1 MRFSRIS
8 VLFVDSLQYFYETG
22 AVVAVAV
29 ALVTGA
35 AAGTAGTL
43 TTVALTAGALPGLAG
58 TAGAVGTPTGAA
70 GVLEFVAAAG
80 IAGGA
85 ADVTAGLTGVLLLLV
100 EVMFPILL
108 LMVPILGSMVAL
120 VEVTLSEA
128 AMGFRFP
135 STCSPTSRLDSP
147 ASFTIKIR
155 PLGADSSSC
164 SNLASNV
171 IAVLPLV
178 AGAGGLGVGAAL
190 LAETAGEAVAGG
202 AEFATG
208 AGVVTEGAIF
218 TIGAGV
224 GIAGACRFFL
234 LKNSGIFCGICIRSS
249 LSLKFPMTL
258 SESGIALSFLN
269 AVTRSAE
276 TNSLDDSS
284 ASSDD

>member
-1 MRFSRIS
+1 MES
-8 VLFVDSLQYFYETG
+8 VQYFYEAG
-22 AVVAVAV
+22 ADVVVAV

-35 AAGTAGTL
+35 TAGTAGTP
-43 TTVALTAGALPGLAG
+43 TTVALTAGAFPGLAG
-58 TAGAVGTPTGAA
+58 TAGAAGAPTAA
-70 GVLEFVAAAG
+70 TGVLEFVVAAG
-80 IAGGA
+80 TAGGA
-85 ADVTAGLTGVLLLLV
+85 ADVTAGLTGGALLLLV
-100 EVMFPILL
+100 EVIFPILL
-108 LMVPILGSMVAL
+108 FMVPILGSMVAL

-164 SNLASNV
+164 SNLVSNV

-224 GIAGACRFFL
+224 GTAGACRFFL

-258 SESGIALSFLN
+258 SECGIALSFLN

>member
-1 MRFSRIS
+1 MES
-8 VLFVDSLQYFYETG
+8 VQYFYEAG
-22 AVVAVAV
+22 ADVVVAV

-35 AAGTAGTL
+35 TAGTAGTP

-58 TAGAVGTPTGAA
+58 TAGAAGAPTAA
-70 GVLEFVAAAG
+70 TGVLEFVVAAG
-80 IAGGA
+80 TAVGA
-85 ADVTAGLTGVLLLLV
+85 ADVAAGLTGGALLLLV
-100 EVMFPILL
+100 DVIFPILL
-108 LMVPILGSMVAL
+108 FMVPILGSMVAL

-155 PLGADSSSC
+155 PLGADSSSF

-171 IAVLPLV
+171 KVLPLV
-178 AGAGGLGVGAAL
+178 GAGESGVGATVLMAAGKAVAGGTEFEVGVGVGAEGVTFTIAAGVGAA
-190 LAETAGEAVAGG
+190 
-202 AEFATG
+202 
-208 AGVVTEGAIF
+208 
-218 TIGAGV
+218 
-224 GIAGACRFFL
+224 GACLFFL

-258 SESGIALSFLN
+258 SECGIALSFLN

-276 TNSLDDSS
+276 TNSLDS
-284 ASSDD
+284 SSDD